1 MRLIL
6 VIALLAAFPA
16 PTKPSSAAI
25 LSVASTYA
33 GGFDPETLSA
43 RISCPM
49 VRILYR
55 HYAKQGFRADQMAQ
69 FLSSKG
75 ISESRIAKLAQCIK
89 AA

>member
-1 MRLIL
+1 MKLL
-6 VIALLAAFPA
+6 TLTLALLMASPA
-16 PTKPSSAAI
+16 
-25 LSVASTYA
+25 YA
-33 GGFDPETLSA
+33 GGLDPETLSA